1 MLWRFGRVLLVAAY
15 ASLAASLLLFS
26 LFECFPSLLDAV
38 NLQTIAYYALKRE
51 LIADPALVFVLRKV
65 DYVLQTTWRGD
76 QYSSEYGVD
85 VVPIPYVATT
95 NAEGF
100 RPNSAEPPYE
110 IVLVGDSFLAMGED
124 DASTLSERLRAVS
137 GRATFNLSRSWY
149 GPHQYLELLKRYGLA
164 LRPKVVLLG
173 FYAGNDIVDIREYHR
188 WLREHRYY
196 FYADHAQR
204 PFFVRYAIAL
214 TDTGAFL
221 RDTIAKR
228 LVRQPR
234 LGAPEAPGEIHPN
247 LGVIRVGAQLVP
259 MVFGDWNP
267 EGSAAQLLATAEWQ
281 ALHALLTEFHHLCRA
296 EGILPVL
303 LYIPSKSQ
311 VYAEY
316 AIPHSGRRF
325 LQAAARQHP
334 IRTNMV
340 AAITTLAQQI
350 EIPLINLLPAFEQ
363 QAEAGRLLY
372 YPFDTHW
379 SGEGIQAAAE
389 YIWQALQPWLTSGP
403 REHHP
408 D

>member
-15 ASLAASLLLFS
+15 ASLVVSLLLFS
-26 LFECFPSLLDAV
+26 LFEFFPSLLDAV
-38 NLQTIAYYALKRE
+38 NLQAIAYYALKRE
-51 LIADPALVFVLRKV
+51 LLVDPTLVFVLRKV
-65 DYVLQTTWRGD
+65 DYVLQTTWKGD

-100 RPNSAEPPYE
+100 RPNSAGPPYE

-149 GPHQYLELLKRYGLA
+149 GPYQYLELLKRYGLA

-173 FYAGNDIVDIREYHR
+173 FYAGNDIEDIREYHR

-204 PFFVRYAIAL
+204 SFVVRYAIAL
-214 TDTGAFL
+214 ADTGASL

-228 LVRQPR
+228 LARQTRPV
-234 LGAPEAPGEIHPN
+234 APGEIHPN
-247 LGVIRVGAQLVP
+247 LGLIRVGAQAVP

-267 EGSAAQLLATAEWQ
+267 AGSAAQLLATAEWQ

-311 VYAEY
+311 VYAE
-316 AIPHSGRRF
+316 AALPHSGQRF
-325 LQAAARQHP
+325 VQAAARQHP

-340 AAITTLAQQI
+340 EAITTLAQQI
-350 EIPLINLLPAFEQ
+350 ELPLINLLPYFEQ

-379 SGEGIQAAAE
+379 SGEGIQAAADYVWHE
-389 YIWQALQPWLTSGP
+389 LQPWLTPGP
-403 REHHP
+403 RAP
-408 D
+408 DPD

>member
-1 MLWRFGRVLLVAAY
+1 MLWRLGRVLLVAAY
-15 ASLAASLLLFS
+15 ASLMASLLLFS
-26 LFECFPSLLDAV
+26 LFECFPSLLDTV

-51 LIADPALVFVLRKV
+51 IIADPALVFVLRKV
-65 DYVLQTTWRGD
+65 DSVLQTTWWGD

-85 VVPIPYVATT
+85 VVPMSYVATT

-100 RPNSAEPPYE
+100 RPNSAGPPYE

-149 GPHQYLELLKRYGLA
+149 GPYQYLELLKRYGLA

-173 FYAGNDIVDIREYHR
+173 FYAGNDIEDIREYHR
-188 WLREHRYY
+188 WLHEHRYY
-196 FYADHAQR
+196 FYADHTQR

-214 TDTGAFL
+214 ADTGAYL

-228 LVRQPR
+228 LARQTQPM
-234 LGAPEAPGEIHPN
+234 APGAIHPQ
-247 LGVIRVGAQLVP
+247 LGIIRVGAQAVP

-267 EGSAAQLLATAEWQ
+267 EGSAEQLLATAEWQ

-311 VYAEY
+311 VYAEH
-316 AIPHSGRRF
+316 ATAHSGQRF
-325 LQAAARQHP
+325 LQAAARQRP

-340 AAITTLAQQI
+340 AALTALAHRV
-350 EIPLINLLPAFEQ
+350 ELPLINLLPAFEQ
-363 QAEAGRLLY
+363 HAEAGRLLY

-379 SGEGIQAAAE
+379 SGEGIQAAAD
-389 YIWQALQPWLTSGP
+389 YIWQELQPWLATVP

-408 D
+408 E

>member
-1 MLWRFGRVLLVAAY
+1 MLWRFGRGLLMAAY
-15 ASLAASLLLFS
+15 TFLVASLLLFS
-26 LFECFPSLLDAV
+26 LFECFPSLLDLV
-38 NLQTIAYYALKRE
+38 NLQAIAYYALKRE
-51 LIADPALVFVLRKV
+51 FISDPSLVFVLRKV

-76 QYSSEYGVD
+76 QYSSAYGVD

-95 NAEGF
+95 NADGF
-100 RPNSAEPPYE
+100 RPNSAGPPYE
-110 IVLVGDSFLAMGED
+110 IVLVGDSYLAMGED

-149 GPHQYLELLKRYGLA
+149 GPYQYLELLKRYGLA

-173 FYAGNDIVDIREYHR
+173 FYAGNDIEDIREYHR
-188 WLREHRYY
+188 WRREQRYY

-214 TDTGAFL
+214 TDTGAYL

-228 LVRQPR
+228 PAHQTRNP
-234 LGAPEAPGEIHPN
+234 GAPGEIHPD
-247 LGVIRVGAQLVP
+247 LGVIQVGAQAVP
-259 MVFGDWNP
+259 MVFSGWNP
-267 EGSAAQLLATAEWQ
+267 EGSAEQLLATAEWQ

-296 EGILPVL
+296 SGILPVL

-316 AIPHSGRRF
+316 ATAHSGHRF

-340 AAITTLAQQI
+340 AAITTLAQQV
-350 EIPLINLLPAFEQ
+350 ELPLINLLPYFEQ
-363 QAEAGRLLY
+363 QAEAGKLLY

-379 SGEGIQAAAE
+379 NGEGAQAAAD
-389 YIWQALQPWLTSGP
+389 YIWHELQPWLTTGP

-408 D
+408 E